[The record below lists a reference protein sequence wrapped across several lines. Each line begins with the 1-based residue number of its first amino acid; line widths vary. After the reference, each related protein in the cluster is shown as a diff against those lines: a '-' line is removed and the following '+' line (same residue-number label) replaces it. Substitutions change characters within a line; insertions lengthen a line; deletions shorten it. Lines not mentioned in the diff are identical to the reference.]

1 MQALH
6 RVIASEA
13 LRRLALLALCAA
25 YLQGGWNKLGDFSGA
40 IAEMQHFGLAPAAPL
55 AALVIALE
63 LGAALMIVSGFGRWL
78 AALALAAFTLAA
90 SLVANRYWTL
100 AAGHERFMMANAF
113 YEHLGLVGGFL
124 LVAWM
129 DLQPHKESKP

>member
-6 RVIASEA
+6 RVIASEV